1 MVGRYLLRDLL
12 LRDQTVVVIGRGRGP
27 ITGEDRIEALL
38 QDWEQRLQRRLLRPV
53 FIEGQLTEPGLG
65 IRPDSNQRMV
75 LEATDVVLHCAAS
88 LRFEE
93 DQAGEEPI
101 RTNLTGT
108 KHVIDFA
115 EAWGIPHF
123 HHISTAY
130 VCGCRTGTVRENE
143 LDAGQSFHNIYE
155 HSKFQAEQLL
165 AATGHFQSKT
175 IYRPSIIVGD
185 SLTGF
190 TSTFHTVY
198 SILKFV
204 RALPDEHA
212 RNLAWIFQRLNLKGD
227 ERKNLVPVDWVSQ
240 TICDILDRPTAWG
253 QTFHLTNPQPPK
265 VSELSAAIEA
275 AIEQQ
280 AAAWEAMALPVSI
293 ADAQAAYQSH
303 IEVYRG
309 YLADDPTFDTTQ
321 LDRCLPARPI
331 PTLDAAS
338 LIRTMAYAIEHRFR
352 DPTPP
357 IPRKL
362 AETAIRK
369 KLNHLQEVSA
379 KARRRPAKGAVWSL
393 RLAGPGGG
401 VWNFPL
407 GMGEQ
412 ASIGRPWC
420 YATSDTWQELAVDK
434 WTLEESL
441 RLGRLLLSGKP
452 TELRQMREELRLL
465 LDDFR
470 GLEEAT
476 IDQADLPD
484 VVPMPRQLG
493 GQRLA

>member
-1 MVGRYLLRDLL
+1 MLASPSTVLLTGATGMVGRYLLRDLL

-275 AIEQQ
+275 AIVEAAGHVAGEIVRVEVLEAGELAHKAQLGRAGGAVPLLGNDDLAHLAGAHTVLVFRQ
-280 AAAWEAMALPVSI
+280 AIVFGAEEEHHHVRILFNGAGFTKV
-293 ADAQAAYQSH
+293 
-303 IEVYRG
+303 
-309 YLADDPTFDTTQ
+309 TQ
-321 LDRCLPARPI
+321 LG
-331 PTLDAAS
+331 
-338 LIRTMAYAIEHRFR
+338 
-352 DPTPP
+352 
-357 IPRKL
+357 
-362 AETAIRK
+362 
-369 KLNHLQEVSA
+369 HLVSFF
-379 KARRRPAKGAVWSL
+379 S
-393 RLAGPGGG
+393 
-401 VWNFPL
+401 FF
-407 GMGEQ
+407 
-412 ASIGRPWC
+412 
-420 YATSDTWQELAVDK
+420 YFTT
-434 WTLEESL
+434 
-441 RLGRLLLSGKP
+441 
-452 TELRQMREELRLL
+452 
-465 LDDFR
+465 
-470 GLEEAT
+470 
-476 IDQADLPD
+476 
-484 VVPMPRQLG
+484 
-493 GQRLA
+493 